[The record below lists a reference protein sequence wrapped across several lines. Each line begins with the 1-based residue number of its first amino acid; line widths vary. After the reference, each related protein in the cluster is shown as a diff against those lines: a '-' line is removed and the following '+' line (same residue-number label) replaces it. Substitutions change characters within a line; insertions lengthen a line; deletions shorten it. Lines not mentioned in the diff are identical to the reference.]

1 MTRMLLSLSFA
12 GALLCA
18 AVMGFA
24 IQRGATCAVA
34 AVSEITSSRSCKRL
48 LAMAEASLYVCGGL
62 LIAQR
67 LRLLPAMPSGYPVD
81 VLTVLGGA
89 LLGLGA
95 YINGACVFGA
105 VARLGS
111 GQWAYAATP
120 IGYYVG
126 CVGLLALWPQA
137 ERQVLAATSP
147 VWRAAPLL
155 TVLFLLFVGWRLLCP
170 WLRARRKGARARL
183 EQRWHERVAA
193 RIWSPH
199 HATTM
204 IGLAF
209 LLLLLLAG
217 AWSYTE
223 VLAELARGGADM
235 LPARA
240 LLSLGLLAGAILGGK
255 SGGRLDG
262 PGISFAQCLRCFTG
276 GAIMGW
282 GSLLIPGGNDGLLLV
297 GMPLLW
303 PYAWIAFG
311 TMCVTIAFAQW
322 LQRQLGQSVATPG
335 ALQEPDQSCCTGDS
349 LKEKA

>member
-1 MTRMLLSLSFA
+1 MKLMLLSLSFA

-34 AVSEITSSRSCKRL
+34 AVSEITSSRSCSRL
-48 LAMAEASLYVCGGL
+48 RAMAEASLYVCGGL

-67 LRLLPAMPSGYPVD
+67 LHLLPAMPSGYPVD
-81 VLTVLGGA
+81 GLTVLGGA

-95 YINGACVFGA
+95 FINGACVFGA
-105 VARLGS
+105 IARLGS

-120 IGYYVG
+120 LGYYAG

-137 ERQVLAATSP
+137 ERPALAATSP
-147 VWRAAPLL
+147 VWGAAPLL
-155 TVLFLLFVGWRLLCP
+155 TVLFLLFVGWRLLRL
-170 WLRARRKGARARL
+170 WQRARRHGAPAPL
-183 EQRWHERVAA
+183 EQTWHARVGA

-199 HATTM
+199 HATTV
-204 IGLAF
+204 IGVTF

-223 VLAELARGGADM
+223 VLAELARGSAAM

-240 LLSLGLLAGAILGGK
+240 LLSLGLLAGAILGGM
-255 SGGRLDG
+255 SAGRREG
-262 PGISFAQCLRCFTG
+262 PATSSAQCLRCFAG
-276 GAIMGW
+276 GAFMGW
-282 GSLLIPGGNDGLLLV
+282 GGMLIPGGNDGLLLV

-303 PYAWIAFG
+303 PYAWVAFG
-311 TMCVTIAFAQW
+311 TMCVTIALAQW
-322 LQRQLGQSVATPG
+322 LQRRLGQPLRPRAPRNPR
-335 ALQEPDQSCCTGDS
+335 PD
-349 LKEKA
+349 

>member
-1 MTRMLLSLSFA
+1 MKLMLLSLSFA
-12 GALLCA
+12 GALICA

-67 LRLLPAMPSGYPVD
+67 LHLLPIMPSGYPVD
-81 VLTVLGGA
+81 GLTVLGGA

-95 YINGACVFGA
+95 FINGACVFGA
-105 VARLGS
+105 VARLSS

-120 IGYYVG
+120 LGYYAG

-137 ERQVLAATSP
+137 ERPALAATSP
-147 VWRAAPLL
+147 VWGAAPLL
-155 TVLFLLFVGWRLLCP
+155 TVLFLLFVGWRLLRP
-170 WLRARRKGARARL
+170 WLWARRKSAPARL
-183 EQRWHERVAA
+183 EQRWHERVGAQ
-193 RIWSPH
+193 IWSPH
-199 HATTM
+199 HATTV
-204 IGLAF
+204 IGLTF

-223 VLAELARGGADM
+223 VLAELARGGASM

-240 LLSLGLLAGAILGGK
+240 LLSLGLLAGAILGGM
-255 SGGRLDG
+255 SAGRLEG
-262 PGISFAQCLRCFTG
+262 PGISIAQCLRCFMG
-276 GAIMGW
+276 GAVMGS

-322 LQRQLGQSVATPG
+322 LQRRLGQTLATPG
-335 ALQEPDQSCCTGDS
+335 APQS
-349 LKEKA
+349 

>member
-1 MTRMLLSLSFA
+1 MKLMLLSPSFG

-48 LAMAEASLYVCGGL
+48 LAMAEASLYVGGGL

-67 LRLLPAMPSGYPVD
+67 LDLLPAMPSGYPVD
-81 VLTVLGGA
+81 ALTVLGGA

-95 YINGACVFGA
+95 FINGACIFGA

-120 IGYYVG
+120 VGYYVG

-137 ERQVLAATSP
+137 ERPVLAATSP

-155 TVLFLLFVGWRLLCP
+155 TVLFLLYIGWRLLRP
-170 WLRARRKGARARL
+170 WLPARRKSAPASLG
-183 EQRWHERVAA
+183 QRWHERAGV

-199 HATTM
+199 HATTV
-204 IGLAF
+204 IGLTF

-223 VLAELARGGADM
+223 VLAELARGGAGM

-240 LLSLGLLAGAILGGK
+240 LLSLGLLAGAVLGGM
-255 SGGRLDG
+255 SAGRLEG
-262 PGISFAQCLRCFTG
+262 TGISFAQCLRCFIG

-311 TMCVTIAFAQW
+311 TMCVTIAFAQR
-322 LQRQLGQSVATPG
+322 LQRRLGQAVATPG
-335 ALQEPDQSCCTGDS
+335 APHS
-349 LKEKA
+349 